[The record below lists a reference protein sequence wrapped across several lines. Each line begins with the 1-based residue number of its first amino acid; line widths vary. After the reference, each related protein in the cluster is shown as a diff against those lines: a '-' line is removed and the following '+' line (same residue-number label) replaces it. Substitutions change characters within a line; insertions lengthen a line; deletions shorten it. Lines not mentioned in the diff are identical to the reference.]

1 MPQSPVRLPYN
12 RRTPCT
18 TSSGAIPDGTT
29 RMVPWVCSVHVCSRM
44 FLLTYPRLGWGVGH
58 CLSASGRPEAAIVP
72 ASSILLSKP
81 QRRLHRASESV
92 QCVWRAALS
101 KKNEKICAL
110 LHSVRPTP
118 CTVVVISCLDCRGR
132 AQSSL
137 AKVSRRRVECLS
149 LPPSESIA
157 HAGSRLHWAVTKA
170 PGIASDATAATTLI
184 QRSLL
189 TSRALP
195 RSACWSSSSE
205 CSLLNSALKQTL
217 RASRHAF
224 GPLLP
229 CFSNSYTSLVVLSEP
244 RVQAEARSF
253 DISSRWD
260 RAEGHQ
266 SPTVAVSGQCLLPIS
281 FELHVSV
288 LRDHR
293 GINGDVKST
302 GESKNEG
309 FG

>member
-1 MPQSPVRLPYN
+1 MPHNLHHKFR
-12 RRTPCT
+12 
-18 TSSGAIPDGTT
+18 AIPDGTT
-29 RMVPWVCSVHVCSRM
+29 RMAPWVCSVHVCSRM
-44 FLLTYPRLGWGVGH
+44 FLLNYPRLGWGVGH

-101 KKNEKICAL
+101 KKKEKICAL
-110 LHSVRPTP
+110 LHSVRPIP
-118 CTVVVISCLDCRGR
+118 CTVVVISCLGCRGR

-229 CFSNSYTSLVVLSEP
+229 CFSNSYTSLCGSVLAEGPGRGPKLRHQFVVG
-244 RVQAEARSF
+244 
-253 DISSRWD
+253 SSRGTSKSNSGRVRPVSSADQLRAPRFGVEGPPGYQRRREVD
-260 RAEGHQ
+260 R
-266 SPTVAVSGQCLLPIS
+266 
-281 FELHVSV
+281 
-288 LRDHR
+288 
-293 GINGDVKST
+293 
-302 GESKNEG
+302 
-309 FG
+309 

>member
-1 MPQSPVRLPYN
+1 MPRNPGRPPYN
-12 RRTPCT
+12 CRTTCT

-29 RMVPWVCSVHVCSRM
+29 RMAPWVCSVHVCSRM

-118 CTVVVISCLDCRGR
+118 CTVVVISCLGCRGR

-170 PGIASDATAATTLI
+170 PGIASDATAA
-184 QRSLL
+184 
-189 TSRALP
+189 AG
-195 RSACWSSSSE
+195 W
-205 CSLLNSALKQTL
+205 
-217 RASRHAF
+217 
-224 GPLLP
+224 
-229 CFSNSYTSLVVLSEP
+229 
-244 RVQAEARSF
+244 RVQSNDRS
-253 DISSRWD
+253 
-260 RAEGHQ
+260 
-266 SPTVAVSGQCLLPIS
+266 
-281 FELHVSV
+281 
-288 LRDHR
+288 
-293 GINGDVKST
+293 
-302 GESKNEG
+302 
-309 FG
+309 